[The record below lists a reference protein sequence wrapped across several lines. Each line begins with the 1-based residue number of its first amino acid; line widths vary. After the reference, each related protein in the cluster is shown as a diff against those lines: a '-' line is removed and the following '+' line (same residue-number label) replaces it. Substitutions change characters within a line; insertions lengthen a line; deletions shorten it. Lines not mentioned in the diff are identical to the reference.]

1 MTKTLHPRSFL
12 AFACYLK
19 EQFHR
24 LDALSIKPVPVPEA
38 QRVGYYPWVSNCF
51 WQAYRE
57 RVAERFAA
65 TLPTDWQHTPSAEAL
80 LGHHAALE
88 LRAAGLLPEPG
99 AAGIEAVAPADDW
112 KPARETVR
120 AVAVGV
126 FLTSGQG
133 EMAQTAHFLNRGIPR
148 MDEIGGY
155 TGSNVRDA
163 VGGYVRTHIR
173 LLSGL
178 APKSS
183 KHVTP
188 DTIEAARRALFSV
201 PAYDVRMFGRLWLK
215 AIESGCSQL
224 SIKDAD
230 RLLQS
235 GELLQWRLEYEAD
248 PDLSS
253 LSANAVSNLNNH
265 AVKLLEGRLERLA
278 A

>member
-1 MTKTLHPRSFL
+1 MTNSPHPRSFL
-12 AFACYLK
+12 AFACFVK
-19 EQFHR
+19 EQFDR
-24 LDALSIKPVPVPEA
+24 LDALSFAPVPVPAA
-38 QRVGYYPWVSNCF
+38 QRVGYYPWASDCL

-65 TLPTDWQHTPSAEAL
+65 ALPTDWQHTPSAEAL

-88 LRAAGLLPEPG
+88 LRAAGLLSEPD
-99 AAGIEAVAPADDW
+99 AAGIEGVTPVNGW
-112 KPARETVR
+112 EPARETVR

-126 FLTSGQG
+126 FLTDGRALTT
-133 EMAQTAHFLNRGIPR
+133 ETAHFLNRGIPR
-148 MDEIGGY
+148 MDARGGY

-163 VGGYVRTHIR
+163 IDGYVRAHIR

-178 APKSS
+178 FPKSS
-183 KHVTP
+183 GHVRP

-201 PAYDVRMFGRLWLK
+201 PAYDVRMYGRLWSK

-224 SIKDAD
+224 SVEDAE
-230 RLLQS
+230 RFLKS
-235 GELLQWRLEYEAD
+235 GELFQWRLEYEAD

-253 LSANAVSNLNNH
+253 LSENAVSNLHNR
-265 AVKLLEGRLERLA
+265 AAKLLKGRLERLA